1 MTREVRHLRPA
12 GRGHSGVHPGETSRG
27 GGGGGAGSA
36 SGPDVSH
43 MEESQGVDA
52 WRFLLGLDA
61 ESFEEGVDVVARGRP
76 LLPEHTA
83 AMITETVANYH
94 THDRAI
100 MTVAFVRYLR
110 MMMAEV
116 MQAFEQG
123 VRADNARERGEVL
136 VEVPV
141 DPPFEEGDGSSLM
154 QRTLTGQ
161 FASRGEP
168 DQSWGARLL
177 QLQDEL
183 GRQVVGERNANIAGL
198 RARLCA
204 HPGVG
209 EEQRSSL
216 MAMLV
221 AMEDGDDGGTGIG
234 DISWQMAKW
243 DWLFGSAG
251 RLHNPPGPDL
261 ADTIPWVPDDSEI
274 QDMAMEE
281 DHLRRERERER
292 QTRLQQQEAHER
304 EEEEILQYQ
313 VGLLDQDQARSSDE
327 VPTRRDEI
335 PRLSAREYRQW
346 EDWEW
351 FNVLQNPPRKRQ
363 RAVVQVTI
371 SGASS
376 RNDPWVSRSMTLPL
390 TSPGH
395 FSLRLDFDN
404 KVEPYPDD
412 VETVVLNPSTQSR
425 LPVEEHATQ
434 EVSVEGPSVP
444 SVEPHSASSTAVDKP
459 VSPSPVQ
466 TQASQ
471 PQGDGDAGMGR
482 LEWKDYEDLYGK
494 WRTGIVSDAEVKA
507 TGGENLLDLMEAQFI
522 LDIDSD
528 PPSQV
533 VVKGHAEGCQSGSN
547 AEDRPLSPTD

>member
-1 MTREVRHLRPA
+1 
-12 GRGHSGVHPGETSRG
+12 
-27 GGGGGAGSA
+27 
-36 SGPDVSH
+36 
-43 MEESQGVDA
+43 
-52 WRFLLGLDA
+52 
-61 ESFEEGVDVVARGRP
+61 
-76 LLPEHTA
+76 
-83 AMITETVANYH
+83 MITETVANYH

-141 DPPFEEGDGSSLM
+141 DPPFEEEDGSSLM

-161 FASRGEP
+161 FASRGEQ

-243 DWLFGSAG
+243 DWLFGRAG
-251 RLHNPPGPDL
+251 RLHDPPGPDL
-261 ADTIPWVPDDSEI
+261 VDTIPWVPDDSEI

-281 DHLRRERERER
+281 DQLRRERERE
-292 QTRLQQQEAHER
+292 QQARLQQQEAHER
-304 EEEEILQYQ
+304 EEEQILQYQ
-313 VGLLDQDQARSSDE
+313 VGLQDQDQARSSDE
-327 VPTRRDEI
+327 VPTRGDEN
-335 PRLSAREYRQW
+335 PTRLSAREYRQW

-363 RAVVQVTI
+363 RTVVQLTI

-376 RNDPWVSRSMTLPL
+376 RNDPWVSRSLTLPL

-395 FSLRLDFDN
+395 FSLRLDFDS

-412 VETVVLNPSTQSR
+412 VETVVLHPSTQSR
-425 LPVEEHATQ
+425 FPDVEHEVQEVPVE
-434 EVSVEGPSVP
+434 VP
-444 SVEPHSASSTAVDKP
+444 SVSSVGPHSASSAAVDQP
-459 VSPSPVQ
+459 VGPSSAQ

-471 PQGDGDAGMGR
+471 TQGGGDAGMER

-494 WRTGIVSDAEVKA
+494 WRSGLVSDAEVKA
-507 TGGENLLDLMEAQFI
+507 TGGENLLDLMEAQFV

-533 VVKGHAEGCQSGSN
+533 AVKGHAQGGQSGSN
-547 AEDRPLSPTD
+547 AKDRSPGPTD